1 MINRWRPARTKTERR
16 IKQKKEKKADEH
28 SKSSTCG
35 GVVIGRAIFTG
46 FYWVLLGCSGF
57 DRVRPGFLKVTMFYG
72 VLLGFTGFYWVWTG
86 KKWTKKK
93 RKKSRRT
100 IEVLDVRRCRSL
112 KKKTARPQ
120 SLMERDKSSTT
131 TTTTTTTPC
140 LFPHGDAGGFHRRVL
155 LLFSFWFSFAV
166 WPFCGRL
173 PPPAR
178 SSSPVLIAA
187 FSL

>member
-72 VLLGFTGFYWVWTG
+72 VLLGFTGFYWV
-86 KKWTKKK
+86 
-93 RKKSRRT
+93 
-100 IEVLDVRRCRSL
+100 
-112 KKKTARPQ
+112 
-120 SLMERDKSSTT
+120 
-131 TTTTTTTPC
+131 
-140 LFPHGDAGGFHRRVL
+140 
-155 LLFSFWFSFAV
+155 
-166 WPFCGRL
+166 
-173 PPPAR
+173 
-178 SSSPVLIAA
+178 
-187 FSL
+187 